1 MNIHTHPQKH
11 THTLKS
17 KHNTILCSCRHSF
30 DTITF
35 LRVIMNLFRKLDC
48 GNRWVWP
55 RIHPQAENGW
65 ERKLRVSLCTPVRE
79 MPLPLYLSPSL
90 AVFHDPVFSPPPSQT
105 TRSFPLS
112 LSRSLTLPLLRLI
125 SEVHWNPGKLF
136 QHLRSVRVLWR
147 TFWMCWCV
155 QTVTL
160 PADMA
165 LHHTICQRLQVNS
178 ATQAQ
183 IMDGASSKRQ
193 SYNSVPQFVS
203 ALYGAY

>member
-1 MNIHTHPQKH
+1 MQAFIWHYYL
-11 THTLKS
+11 LKS
-17 KHNTILCSCRHSF
+17 NYESF
-30 DTITF
+30 QKAGLWEPLGLAPDPPTSREWMRKKTQSIT
-35 LRVIMNLFRKLDC
+35 L
-48 GNRWVWP
+48 
-55 RIHPQAENGW
+55 HPCQRNAITP
-65 ERKLRVSLCTPVRE
+65 VSLSQSRS
-79 MPLPLYLSPSL
+79 LSRSSL
-90 AVFHDPVFSPPPSQT
+90 SPPPQT

-178 ATQAQ
+178 ATQA
-183 IMDGASSKRQ
+183 
-193 SYNSVPQFVS
+193 
-203 ALYGAY
+203 

>member
-1 MNIHTHPQKH
+1 
-11 THTLKS
+11 
-17 KHNTILCSCRHSF
+17 
-30 DTITF
+30 
-35 LRVIMNLFRKLDC
+35 
-48 GNRWVWP
+48 
-55 RIHPQAENGW
+55 
-65 ERKLRVSLCTPVRE
+65 

-90 AVFHDPVFSPPPSQT
+90 ADFHDPVFPPQT

-112 LSRSLTLPLLRLI
+112 LSLLSFSHTPLLRLI

-183 IMDGASSKRQ
+183 IMDGASSNDRQ
-193 SYNSVPQFVS
+193 SYNPVPQFVS
-203 ALYGAY
+203 ALYGAF

>member
-55 RIHPQAENGW
+55 RIHPQAANGW

-90 AVFHDPVFSPPPSQT
+90 ADFHDPVFFPPLPNNPLFPS
-105 TRSFPLS
+105 LS
-112 LSRSLTLPLLRLI
+112 LFLVLSHSRCFVWS
-125 SEVHWNPGKLF
+125 
-136 QHLRSVRVLWR
+136 LRSTGTLESYSSI
-147 TFWMCWCV
+147 CGPSESCGEPSGCV
-155 QTVTL
+155 GVS
-160 PADMA
+160 
-165 LHHTICQRLQVNS
+165 RL
-178 ATQAQ
+178 
-183 IMDGASSKRQ
+183 
-193 SYNSVPQFVS
+193 
-203 ALYGAY
+203 